1 MPIRPDDV
9 TAMLISHNEEANI
22 GRTLAALRGLKRI
35 VLIDSGSSDRT
46 LEIAGHYGAEVLH
59 RPFDTFADQ
68 CNFGLGHIQTPYV
81 LTLDADH
88 VLAPDFAA
96 ALEACDADRH
106 SAWNARFRYCV
117 FGKPLRASLLPP
129 RIALF
134 PVGRGRFVNDGH
146 AHRVEVQGSV
156 GMLSAA
162 IDHDD
167 RKPLHRWLAAQ
178 ARYMEPEVRKLMT
191 TPRHAL
197 SWPDR
202 LRIRYLG
209 PPLIVVYCLFVR
221 GLLLDGARGLFYTG
235 QRLYAELLFALRL
248 YEARRSEH
256 EARRA

>member
-9 TAMLISHNEEANI
+9 TAMIISHDEELNI
-22 GRTLAALRGLKRI
+22 ERTLAALHGLRKI

-46 LEIAGHYGAEVLH
+46 LEIARRYGAEIHH

-68 CNFGLGHIQTPYV
+68 CNFGLQQIQTPYV

-88 VLAPDFAA
+88 VLAPDFVA
-96 ALEACDADRH
+96 ALSACDTDAH
-106 SAWNARFRYCV
+106 CAWNARFRYCV
-117 FGKPLRASLLPP
+117 FGQALRASLLPP

-134 PVGRGRFVNDGH
+134 RLAQGRFVNDGH
-146 AHRVEVQGSV
+146 AHRVEAQGAV
-156 GMLSAA
+156 GMLGAA

-178 ARYMEPEVRKLMT
+178 TRYMEPEVHKLIA
-191 TPRHAL
+191 TPQQAL

-202 LRIRYLG
+202 LRKLYLG
-209 PPLIVVYCLFVR
+209 PPLIVVYCLLVR
-221 GLLLDGARGLFYTG
+221 GLILDGARGLYYTG

-248 YEARRSEH
+248 YEMQRTARSEGGK
-256 EARRA
+256 